1 MTKAIYFDMDG
12 TVANLYDVP
21 NWLEKLQA
29 QDATPYTEAKP
40 LVDMEE
46 LKTVCNILANQGY
59 TIGVI
64 TWLSNNS
71 TPEYDKKV
79 IYAKQNWLK
88 QNMPYVTQYHPIPYG
103 MPKQKAV
110 KKSNLM
116 ILVDDNENVRKLWNT
131 PKQRISI
138 DANKNIIEELYKLV
152 EV

>member
-29 QDATPYTEAKP
+29 QDATPYMEAKP
-40 LVDMEE
+40 LIDTEE
-46 LKTVCNILANQGY
+46 LKTVCNILVNQGY

-64 TWLSNNS
+64 TWLANNS

-88 QNMPYVTQYHPIPYG
+88 QNMPYITQYQPIPYG
-103 MPKQKAV
+103 TPKQKAV

-152 EV
+152 E